1 MNTPSANMKTGHS
14 QQHALFCP
22 VLYTLTLFKDEDERT
37 VELGFSAGRLLER
50 LLQEPGQVID
60 RETLVAYAWS
70 DRVVG
75 PGSLNQQ
82 VYTLRKILGDEK
94 NLQIIQ
100 TVPRRGYR
108 LNPTFSIERSSLA
121 SATLQA
127 PLVTGQA
134 PEQPCAEPAQAP
146 SGMRRRFMA
155 VTAIAVAVA
164 GYFFALP
171 SPELYASMQKV
182 GANTVMYVDQQEP
195 QVQEL
200 IKTTRVISERMIH
213 LSNQPVELAIVGSA
227 NGEYQIYC
235 SLQSGR
241 HHVLKLHR
249 DDIQNISDARLRDCV
264 N

>member
-1 MNTPSANMKTGHS
+1 
-14 QQHALFCP
+14 
-22 VLYTLTLFKDEDERT
+22 
-37 VELGFSAGRLLER
+37 
-50 LLQEPGQVID
+50 
-60 RETLVAYAWS
+60 
-70 DRVVG
+70 
-75 PGSLNQQ
+75 
-82 VYTLRKILGDEK
+82 
-94 NLQIIQ
+94 
-100 TVPRRGYR
+100 
-108 LNPTFSIERSSLA
+108 
-121 SATLQA
+121 
-127 PLVTGQA
+127 
-134 PEQPCAEPAQAP
+134 
-146 SGMRRRFMA
+146 MRRRFMA